1 MKVIEKFADEVIN
14 SGAYE
19 PLDRVYVINKIRGLV
34 GDHDE
39 EENDKPAAKQLVDLA
54 VKNEKIPDDITSR
67 EVLNDQLY
75 DLATPTPS
83 KTNSI
88 FWQKMQKS
96 SEKATDW
103 FYKLCEDNNYVKKEA
118 IAKNV
123 VFSGTSSKG
132 HGLEITINLSKPEKD
147 PKAIAAAAHATGKKY
162 PQCALCLENE
172 GYLGGYGKNARSN
185 LRIIRMN
192 IAGRPWGFQYSPYA
206 YFNEHCIF
214 LDQKHIPMVINEQ
227 TLINLVE
234 IEKIF
239 PHYFVGS
246 NADLPIVGGSMLAH
260 EHYQGGRHTFPM
272 MKAKIKKEVIF
283 DKYPDVKV
291 GIVDWPMSDLR
302 LISKNSLT
310 LISLGSKIIDFWD
323 RYNDQDRQI
332 TAFDGKTRRHT
343 VTPIMHRD
351 GEKFVLDL
359 VLRDNNTS
367 DKYPLGIFH
376 PHSELWHIK
385 KENIGL
391 IEVMGRAILPGRLKK
406 ELEEVKKYLL
416 DENNEIAESHL
427 AWAQEIKA
435 NHQITSENVDS
446 ILQQALVE
454 VFDQVLEC
462 AGVFKNNENGEAGW
476 QKFTEALVLSLI
488 HISEP
493 TRP

>member
-1 MKVIEKFADEVIN
+1 MKVIEKFADEIIN
-14 SGAYE
+14 SGAYQ

-39 EENDKPAAKQLVDLA
+39 EENDQPAVKQLVDIA
-54 VKNEKIPDDITSR
+54 VENEKIPDDVTSR

-83 KTNSI
+83 KTNEI
-88 FWQKMQKS
+88 FWQKMERS

-103 FYKLCEDNNYVKKEA
+103 FYKLCVNNNYVKKEA

-172 GYLGGYGKNARSN
+172 GYVGGYGKNARSN

-192 IAGRPWGFQYSPYA
+192 IAGKPWGFQYSPYA

-214 LDQKHIPMVINEQ
+214 LDQKHIPMVINQQ

-234 IEKIF
+234 IEKML

-272 MKAKIKKEVIF
+272 MKAKIKKPVSF
-283 DKYPDVKV
+283 KQYPDVNA

-302 LISKNSLT
+302 LISENSLD
-310 LISLGSKIIDFWD
+310 LIDLGTKIIKFWD
-323 RYNDQDRQI
+323 QYSDPARKINAYE
-332 TAFDGKTRRHT
+332 GKIRHHT
-343 VTPIMHRD
+343 VTPIMHRK
-351 GEKFVLDL
+351 GKKYVLDL

-367 DKYPLGIFH
+367 KDYPLGIFH
-376 PHSELWHIK
+376 PHKQLWHIK

-391 IEVMGRAILPGRLKK
+391 IEVMGRAILPGRLKS
-406 ELEEVKKYLL
+406 ELEEVKKYWLGK
-416 DENNEIAESHL
+416 DNKMADSHKEWADQVKVKEKITANNV
-427 AWAQEIKA
+427 
-435 NHQITSENVDS
+435 NQIMEK
-446 ILQQALVE
+446 ALVE
-454 VFDQVLEC
+454 VFEQVLQD
-462 AGVFKNNENGEAGW
+462 AGVFKNTEDGEKGW
-476 QKFTEALVLSLI
+476 DKFITALTEDVD
-488 HISEP
+488 
-493 TRP
+493 

>member
-1 MKVIEKFADEVIN
+1 MCIR
-14 SGAYE
+14 
-19 PLDRVYVINKIRGLV
+19 DR
-34 GDHDE
+34 
-39 EENDKPAAKQLVDLA
+39 
-54 VKNEKIPDDITSR
+54 
-67 EVLNDQLY
+67 
-75 DLATPTPS
+75 
-83 KTNSI
+83 
-88 FWQKMQKS
+88 
-96 SEKATDW
+96 
-103 FYKLCEDNNYVKKEA
+103 
-118 IAKNV
+118 
-123 VFSGTSSKG
+123 
-132 HGLEITINLSKPEKD
+132 
-147 PKAIAAAAHATGKKY
+147 
-162 PQCALCLENE
+162 
-172 GYLGGYGKNARSN
+172 
-185 LRIIRMN
+185 
-192 IAGRPWGFQYSPYA
+192 
-206 YFNEHCIF
+206 
-214 LDQKHIPMVINEQ
+214 
-227 TLINLVE
+227 
-234 IEKIF
+234 
-239 PHYFVGS
+239 
-246 NADLPIVGGSMLAH
+246 
-260 EHYQGGRHTFPM
+260 HYQGGRHTFPM

-476 QKFTEALVLSLI
+476 QKFTEALV
-488 HISEP
+488 SEVD
-493 TRP
+493 R

>member
-19 PLDRVYVINKIRGLV
+19 PLDRVYVINKIRALV
-34 GDHDE
+34 GDEASSVEANDE
-39 EENDKPAAKQLVDLA
+39 QTSVKQLVDLA
-54 VKNEKIPDDITSR
+54 VQNKKISDDVTSR

-75 DLATPTPS
+75 DLITPTPS
-83 KTNSI
+83 KTNGI

-96 SEKATDW
+96 PEKATDW
-103 FYKLCEDNNYVKKEA
+103 FYKLCENNNYVKKEA

-123 VFSGTSSKG
+123 VFSGTSSKE

-192 IAGRPWGFQYSPYA
+192 IGGRPWGFQYSPYA

-214 LDQKHIPMVINEQ
+214 LDQKHIPMVINQQ

-234 IEKIF
+234 IEKTL

-272 MKAKIKKEVIF
+272 MKAKIKKNVVFDDYPEV
-283 DKYPDVKV
+283 VA

-302 LISKNSLT
+302 LISDNSLD
-310 LISLGSKIIDFWD
+310 LIELGAKIINFWD
-323 RYNDQDRQI
+323 HYSDSARQI
-332 TAFDGKTRRHT
+332 KAFDGKTRHHT
-343 VTPIMHRD
+343 VTPIMHR
-351 GEKFVLDL
+351 ECKNFVLDL

-367 DKYPLGIFH
+367 ENYPLGIFH
-376 PHSELWHIK
+376 PHKELWHIK

-391 IEVMGRAILPGRLKK
+391 IEVMGRAILPGRLKS
-406 ELEEVKKYLL
+406 ELEEVKKYWMGQ
-416 DENNEIAESHL
+416 DNKMAISHKE
-427 AWAQEIKA
+427 WADQIKA
-435 NHQITSENVDS
+435 EQNITADNVDAVM
-446 ILQQALVE
+446 QQALVE
-454 VFDQVLEC
+454 VFEQVLQD
-462 AGVFKNNENGEAGW
+462 AGVFKNNADGDEGW
-476 QKFTEALVLSLI
+476 DKFITALTKQI
-488 HISEP
+488 
-493 TRP
+493 

>member
-206 YFNEHCIF
+206 YFNEHCIL

-476 QKFTEALVLSLI
+476 QKFTEALV
-488 HISEP
+488 SEVD
-493 TRP
+493 R

>member
-14 SGAYE
+14 SGAYQ

-34 GDHDE
+34 GDYGE
-39 EENDKPAAKQLVDLA
+39 EENDKPAVKQLVDIA
-54 VKNEKIPDDITSR
+54 VKNKKIPDDVTSR

-83 KTNSI
+83 KTNEI
-88 FWQKMQKS
+88 FWQKMERS

-103 FYKLCEDNNYVKKEA
+103 FYKLCVNNNYVKKEA

-147 PKAIAAAAHATGKKY
+147 PKAIAAAAYATGKKY

-172 GYLGGYGKNARSN
+172 GYIGGYGKNARSN

-192 IAGRPWGFQYSPYA
+192 IAGKPWGFQYSPYA

-214 LDQKHIPMVINEQ
+214 LDQKHIPMVINQQ

-234 IEKIF
+234 IEKML

-272 MKAKIKKEVIF
+272 MKAKIKKPVSF
-283 DKYPDVKV
+283 KQYPDVKA

-302 LISKNSLT
+302 LISENSLD
-310 LISLGSKIIDFWD
+310 LIDLGTKIIKFWD
-323 RYNDQDRQI
+323 QYSDPARKINAYE
-332 TAFDGKTRRHT
+332 GKIRHHT
-343 VTPIMHRD
+343 VTPIMHRK
-351 GEKFVLDL
+351 GKKFVLDL

-367 DKYPLGIFH
+367 KDYPLGIFH
-376 PHSELWHIK
+376 PHEQLWHIK

-391 IEVMGRAILPGRLKK
+391 IEVMGRAILPGRLKS
-406 ELEEVKKYLL
+406 ELEEVKKYWLGK
-416 DENNEIAESHL
+416 DNKMADSHKEWADQVKVKEKIIAD
-427 AWAQEIKA
+427 
-435 NHQITSENVDS
+435 NVNQIMEK
-446 ILQQALVE
+446 ALVE
-454 VFDQVLEC
+454 VFEQVLQD
-462 AGVFKNNENGEAGW
+462 AGVFKNTEDGEKGW
-476 QKFTEALVLSLI
+476 DKFITALTEDVD
-488 HISEP
+488 
-493 TRP
+493 

>member
-476 QKFTEALVLSLI
+476 QKFTEALV
-488 HISEP
+488 SEVD
-493 TRP
+493 R

>member
-1 MKVIEKFADEVIN
+1 MKVIEKFAGEVIN

-476 QKFTEALVLSLI
+476 QKFTEALV
-488 HISEP
+488 SEVD
-493 TRP
+493 R

>member
-1 MKVIEKFADEVIN
+1 MKVIEKFADEIIN
-14 SGAYE
+14 SGAYQ

-39 EENDKPAAKQLVDLA
+39 EENDQPAVKQLVDIA
-54 VKNEKIPDDITSR
+54 VENEKIPDDVTSR

-83 KTNSI
+83 KTNEI
-88 FWQKMQKS
+88 FWQKMERS

-103 FYKLCEDNNYVKKEA
+103 FYKLCVNNNYVKKEA

-172 GYLGGYGKNARSN
+172 GYVGGYGKNARSN

-192 IAGRPWGFQYSPYA
+192 IAVKPWGFQYSPYA

-214 LDQKHIPMVINEQ
+214 LDQKHIPMVINQQ

-234 IEKIF
+234 IEKML

-272 MKAKIKKEVIF
+272 MKAKIKKPVSF
-283 DKYPDVKV
+283 KQYPDVNA

-302 LISKNSLT
+302 LISENSLD
-310 LISLGSKIIDFWD
+310 LIDLGTKIIKFWD
-323 RYNDQDRQI
+323 QYSDPARKINAYE
-332 TAFDGKTRRHT
+332 GKIRHHT
-343 VTPIMHRD
+343 VTPIMHRK
-351 GEKFVLDL
+351 GKKYVLDL

-367 DKYPLGIFH
+367 KDYPLGIFH
-376 PHSELWHIK
+376 PHKQLWHIK

-391 IEVMGRAILPGRLKK
+391 IEVMGRAILPGRLKS
-406 ELEEVKKYLL
+406 ELEEVKKYWLGK
-416 DENNEIAESHL
+416 DNKMADSHKE
-427 AWAQEIKA
+427 WADQVKVKEKITA
-435 NHQITSENVDS
+435 DNVNQIMEK
-446 ILQQALVE
+446 ALVE
-454 VFDQVLEC
+454 VFEQVLQD
-462 AGVFKNNENGEAGW
+462 AGVFKNTEDGEKGW
-476 QKFTEALVLSLI
+476 DKFITALTEDVD
-488 HISEP
+488 
-493 TRP
+493 

>member
-14 SGAYE
+14 SGAYQ

-39 EENDKPAAKQLVDLA
+39 EENDQPAVKQLVDIA
-54 VKNEKIPDDITSR
+54 VKNEKIPDDVTSR

-83 KTNSI
+83 KTNEI
-88 FWQKMQKS
+88 FGQKMERS

-103 FYKLCEDNNYVKKEA
+103 LYKLCVNNNYVKKEA

-172 GYLGGYGKNARSN
+172 GYVGGYGKNARSN

-192 IAGRPWGFQYSPYA
+192 IAGKPWGFQYSPYA

-214 LDQKHIPMVINEQ
+214 LDQKHIPMVINQQ

-234 IEKIF
+234 IEKML

-260 EHYQGGRHTFPM
+260 EHYQVGRHTFPM
-272 MKAKIKKEVIF
+272 MKAKIKKPVSF
-283 DKYPDVKV
+283 KQYSDVKA

-302 LISKNSLT
+302 LISENSLD
-310 LISLGSKIIDFWD
+310 LIDLGTKIIKFWD
-323 RYNDQDRQI
+323 QYSDPARKINAYEGEIRH
-332 TAFDGKTRRHT
+332 HT
-343 VTPIMHRD
+343 VTPIMHRK
-351 GEKFVLDL
+351 GKKFILDL

-367 DKYPLGIFH
+367 KDYPLGIFH
-376 PHSELWHIK
+376 PHKQLWHIK

-391 IEVMGRAILPGRLKK
+391 IEVMGRAILPGRLKS
-406 ELEEVKKYLL
+406 ELEEVKKYWLGK
-416 DENNEIAESHL
+416 DNKMADSHKE
-427 AWAQEIKA
+427 WADQVKVKEKITA
-435 NHQITSENVDS
+435 DNVNQIMEK
-446 ILQQALVE
+446 ALVE
-454 VFDQVLEC
+454 VFEQVLQD
-462 AGVFKNNENGEAGW
+462 AGVFKNTEDGEKGW
-476 QKFTEALVLSLI
+476 DKFITALTEDVD
-488 HISEP
+488 
-493 TRP
+493 

>member
-14 SGAYE
+14 SGAYQ

-34 GDHDE
+34 GNHDE
-39 EENDKPAAKQLVDLA
+39 EENDQPAVKQLVDIA
-54 VKNEKIPDDITSR
+54 VKNEKIPDDVTSR

-83 KTNSI
+83 KTNEI
-88 FWQKMQKS
+88 FGQKMERS

-103 FYKLCEDNNYVKKEA
+103 FYKLCVNNNYVKKEA

-147 PKAIAAAAHATGKKY
+147 PKAIAAAAHAAGKKY

-172 GYLGGYGKNARSN
+172 GYVGGYGKNARSN

-192 IAGRPWGFQYSPYA
+192 IAGKPWGFQYSPYA

-214 LDQKHIPMVINEQ
+214 LDQKHIPMVINQQ

-234 IEKIF
+234 IEKML

-272 MKAKIKKEVIF
+272 MKAKIKKPVSF
-283 DKYPDVKV
+283 KQYPDVKA

-302 LISKNSLT
+302 LISENSLD
-310 LISLGSKIIDFWD
+310 LIDLGTKIIKFWAQYSD
-323 RYNDQDRQI
+323 PARKINAYE
-332 TAFDGKTRRHT
+332 GKIRHHT
-343 VTPIMHRD
+343 VTPIMHRK
-351 GEKFVLDL
+351 GKKFVLDL

-367 DKYPLGIFH
+367 KDYPLGIFH
-376 PHSELWHIK
+376 PHEQLWHIK

-391 IEVMGRAILPGRLKK
+391 IEVMGRAILPGRLKS
-406 ELEEVKKYLL
+406 ELEEVKKYWLGK
-416 DENNEIAESHL
+416 DNKMADSHKE
-427 AWAQEIKA
+427 WADQVKVKEKITA
-435 NHQITSENVDS
+435 DNVNQIMEK
-446 ILQQALVE
+446 ALVE
-454 VFDQVLEC
+454 VFEQVLQD
-462 AGVFKNNENGEAGW
+462 AGVFKNTEDGEKGW
-476 QKFTEALVLSLI
+476 DKFITALTEDVD
-488 HISEP
+488 
-493 TRP
+493 

>member
-1 MKVIEKFADEVIN
+1 MKVIEKFADEIIN
-14 SGAYE
+14 SGAYQ

-39 EENDKPAAKQLVDLA
+39 EENDQPAVKQLVDIA
-54 VKNEKIPDDITSR
+54 VENEKIPDDVTSR

-83 KTNSI
+83 KTNEI
-88 FWQKMQKS
+88 FWQKMERS

-103 FYKLCEDNNYVKKEA
+103 FYKLCVNNNYVKKEA

-172 GYLGGYGKNARSN
+172 GYVGGYGKNARSN

-192 IAGRPWGFQYSPYA
+192 IAGKPWGFQYSPYA

-214 LDQKHIPMVINEQ
+214 LDQKHIPMVINQQ

-234 IEKIF
+234 IEKML

-272 MKAKIKKEVIF
+272 MKAKIKKPVSF
-283 DKYPDVKV
+283 KQYPDVNA

-302 LISKNSLT
+302 LISENSLD
-310 LISLGSKIIDFWD
+310 LIDLGTKIIKFWD
-323 RYNDQDRQI
+323 QYSDPARKINAYE
-332 TAFDGKTRRHT
+332 GKIRHHT
-343 VTPIMHRD
+343 VTPIMHRK
-351 GEKFVLDL
+351 GKKYVLDL

-367 DKYPLGIFH
+367 KDYPLGIFH
-376 PHSELWHIK
+376 PHKQLWHIK

-391 IEVMGRAILPGRLKK
+391 IEVMGRAILPGRLKS
-406 ELEEVKKYLL
+406 ELEEVKKYWLGK
-416 DENNEIAESHL
+416 DNKMADSHKEWADQVKVKEKITANNV
-427 AWAQEIKA
+427 
-435 NHQITSENVDS
+435 NQIMEK
-446 ILQQALVE
+446 ALVE
-454 VFDQVLEC
+454 VFEQVLQD
-462 AGVFKNNENGEAGW
+462 AGVFKNTEDGEKGWDKFISALTEN
-476 QKFTEALVLSLI
+476 VD
-488 HISEP
+488 
-493 TRP
+493 

>member
-14 SGAYE
+14 SGAYQ

-39 EENDKPAAKQLVDLA
+39 EENDQPAVKQLVDIA
-54 VKNEKIPDDITSR
+54 VKNEKISDDVTSR

-83 KTNSI
+83 KTNEI
-88 FWQKMQKS
+88 FGQKMERS

-103 FYKLCEDNNYVKKEA
+103 LYKLCVNNNYVKKEA

-147 PKAIAAAAHATGKKY
+147 PKAIAAAAHATDKKY

-172 GYLGGYGKNARSN
+172 GYVGGYGKNARSN
-185 LRIIRMN
+185 LRSIRRN
-192 IAGRPWGFQYSPYA
+192 IAGKPWGFQYSPYA

-214 LDQKHIPMVINEQ
+214 LDQKHIPMVINQQ

-234 IEKIF
+234 IEKTF

-272 MKAKIKKEVIF
+272 MKAKIKKSVVFNE
-283 DKYPDVKV
+283 YPDVKA

-302 LISKNSLT
+302 LISNNSLD
-310 LISLGSKIIDFWD
+310 LIDLGSKIIKFWD
-323 RYNDQDRQI
+323 QYSDADRDI
-332 TAFDGKTRRHT
+332 KAFDGETRHHT
-343 VTPIMHRD
+343 VTPIMHRE
-351 GEKFVLDL
+351 GKGFVLDL
-359 VLRDNNTS
+359 VLRDNNTNK
-367 DKYPLGIFH
+367 DYPLGIFH
-376 PHSELWHIK
+376 PHKQLWHIK

-391 IEVMGRAILPGRLKK
+391 IEVMGRAILPGRLKS
-406 ELEEVKKYLL
+406 ELEEVKKYWLGE
-416 DENNEIAESHL
+416 DNDMADSHKE
-427 AWAQEIKA
+427 WADKIKSEQ
-435 NHQITSENVDS
+435 NITKDNVD
-446 ILQQALVE
+446 QVMEQALVE
-454 VFDQVLEC
+454 VFEQVLQD
-462 AGVFKNNENGEAGW
+462 AGVFKNNADGDKGWNKFISALIEN
-476 QKFTEALVLSLI
+476 VD
-488 HISEP
+488 
-493 TRP
+493 

>member
-1 MKVIEKFADEVIN
+1 MKVIEKFADKVIS
-14 SGAYE
+14 SGAYK

-39 EENDKPAAKQLVDLA
+39 EENDQAAVKQLVDMA
-54 VKNEKIPDDITSR
+54 VKNKKIPDDVTSR

-83 KTNSI
+83 ENNSI
-88 FWQKMQKS
+88 FWQKMEKS

-103 FYKLCEDNNYVKKEA
+103 FYKLCVNNNYVKKEA
-118 IAKNV
+118 IARNV

-132 HGLEITINLSKPEKD
+132 HDLEITINLSKPEKD
-147 PKAIAAAAHATGKKY
+147 PKAIAAAAHSTGKKY

-214 LDQKHIPMVINEQ
+214 LDQKHIPMVINQQ

-234 IEKIF
+234 IEKTF

-272 MKAKIKKEVIF
+272 MKAKIKKSVVFNE
-283 DKYPDVKV
+283 YPDVKA

-302 LISKNSLT
+302 LISNNSLD
-310 LISLGSKIIDFWD
+310 LIDLGSQIIKFWD
-323 RYNDQDRQI
+323 QYSDADRDI
-332 TAFDGKTRRHT
+332 KAFDG
-343 VTPIMHRD
+343 
-351 GEKFVLDL
+351 E
-359 VLRDNNTS
+359 
-367 DKYPLGIFH
+367 IF
-376 PHSELWHIK
+376 PFSK
-385 KENIGL
+385 
-391 IEVMGRAILPGRLKK
+391 
-406 ELEEVKKYLL
+406 
-416 DENNEIAESHL
+416 S
-427 AWAQEIKA
+427 
-435 NHQITSENVDS
+435 S
-446 ILQQALVE
+446 
-454 VFDQVLEC
+454 
-462 AGVFKNNENGEAGW
+462 
-476 QKFTEALVLSLI
+476 
-488 HISEP
+488 
-493 TRP
+493 

>member
-19 PLDRVYVINKIRGLV
+19 PLDRVYVINKIRALV
-34 GDHDE
+34 GDEASSGEANDE
-39 EENDKPAAKQLVDLA
+39 QTSVKQLVDLA
-54 VKNEKIPDDITSR
+54 VQNKKISDDVTSR

-75 DLATPTPS
+75 DLITPTPS
-83 KTNSI
+83 KTNGI

-96 SEKATDW
+96 PEKATDW
-103 FYKLCEDNNYVKKEA
+103 FYKLCENNNYVKKEA

-123 VFSGTSSKG
+123 VFSGTSSKE

-192 IAGRPWGFQYSPYA
+192 IGGRPWGFQYSPYA

-214 LDQKHIPMVINEQ
+214 LDQKHIPMVINQQ

-234 IEKIF
+234 IEKTL

-272 MKAKIKKEVIF
+272 MKAKIKKNVVFDDYPEV
-283 DKYPDVKV
+283 VA

-302 LISKNSLT
+302 LISDNSLD
-310 LISLGSKIIDFWD
+310 LIELGAKIINFWD
-323 RYNDQDRQI
+323 HYSDSARQI
-332 TAFDGKTRRHT
+332 KAFDGKTRHHT
-343 VTPIMHRD
+343 VTPIMHRE
-351 GEKFVLDL
+351 GKNFVLDL

-367 DKYPLGIFH
+367 ENYPLGIFH
-376 PHSELWHIK
+376 PHKELWHIK

-391 IEVMGRAILPGRLKK
+391 IEVMGRAILPGRLKS
-406 ELEEVKKYLL
+406 ELEEVKKYWLGQ
-416 DENNEIAESHL
+416 DNKTAISHKE
-427 AWAQEIKA
+427 WADQIKA
-435 NHQITSENVDS
+435 EQNITAENVDAVM
-446 ILQQALVE
+446 QQALVE
-454 VFDQVLEC
+454 VFEQVLQD
-462 AGVFKNNENGEAGW
+462 AGVFKNNADGDEGW
-476 QKFTEALVLSLI
+476 DKFITALTKQI
-488 HISEP
+488 
-493 TRP
+493 

>member
-19 PLDRVYVINKIRGLV
+19 PLDRVYVINKIRALV
-34 GDHDE
+34 GDEASSVEANDE
-39 EENDKPAAKQLVDLA
+39 ETSVKQLVDLA
-54 VKNEKIPDDITSR
+54 VQNKKISDDVTSR

-75 DLATPTPS
+75 DLITPTPS
-83 KTNSI
+83 KTNGI

-96 SEKATDW
+96 PEKATDW
-103 FYKLCEDNNYVKKEA
+103 FYKLCENNNYVKKEA

-123 VFSGTSSKG
+123 VFSGTSSKE

-192 IAGRPWGFQYSPYA
+192 IGGRPWGFQYSPYA

-214 LDQKHIPMVINEQ
+214 LDQKHIPMVINQQ

-234 IEKIF
+234 IEKTL

-272 MKAKIKKEVIF
+272 MKAKIKKNVVFDDYPEV
-283 DKYPDVKV
+283 VA

-302 LISKNSLT
+302 LISDNSLS
-310 LISLGSKIIDFWD
+310 LIELGAKIINFWD
-323 RYNDQDRQI
+323 HYSDSARQI
-332 TAFDGKTRRHT
+332 KAFDGKTRHHT
-343 VTPIMHRD
+343 VTPIMHRE
-351 GEKFVLDL
+351 GKNFVLDL

-367 DKYPLGIFH
+367 ENYPLGIFH
-376 PHSELWHIK
+376 PHKELWHIK

-391 IEVMGRAILPGRLKK
+391 IEVMGRAILPGRLKS
-406 ELEEVKKYLL
+406 ELEEVKKYWLGQ
-416 DENNEIAESHL
+416 DNKMAISHKE
-427 AWAQEIKA
+427 WADQIKA
-435 NHQITSENVDS
+435 EQNITAENVDAVM
-446 ILQQALVE
+446 QQALVE
-454 VFDQVLEC
+454 VFEQVLQD
-462 AGVFKNNENGEAGW
+462 AGVFKNNADGDEGW
-476 QKFTEALVLSLI
+476 DKFITALTKQI
-488 HISEP
+488 
-493 TRP
+493 

>member
-19 PLDRVYVINKIRGLV
+19 PLDRVYVINKIRALV
-34 GDHDE
+34 GDEASSVEANDE
-39 EENDKPAAKQLVDLA
+39 QTSVKQLVDLA
-54 VKNEKIPDDITSR
+54 VQNKEISDDVTSR

-75 DLATPTPS
+75 DLITPTPS
-83 KTNSI
+83 KTNGI

-96 SEKATDW
+96 PEKATDW
-103 FYKLCEDNNYVKKEA
+103 FYKLCENNNYVKKEA

-123 VFSGTSSKG
+123 VFSGTSSKE

-192 IAGRPWGFQYSPYA
+192 IGGRPWGFQYSPYA

-214 LDQKHIPMVINEQ
+214 LDQKHIPMVINQQ

-234 IEKIF
+234 IEKTL

-272 MKAKIKKEVIF
+272 MKAKIKKNVVFDDYPEV
-283 DKYPDVKV
+283 VA

-302 LISKNSLT
+302 LISDNSLS
-310 LISLGSKIIDFWD
+310 LIELGAKIINFWD
-323 RYNDQDRQI
+323 HYSDSARQI
-332 TAFDGKTRRHT
+332 KAFDGKTRHHT
-343 VTPIMHRD
+343 VTPIMHRE
-351 GEKFVLDL
+351 GKNFVLDL

-367 DKYPLGIFH
+367 ENYPLGIFH
-376 PHSELWHIK
+376 PHKELWHIK

-391 IEVMGRAILPGRLKK
+391 IEVMGRAILPGRLKS
-406 ELEEVKKYLL
+406 ELEEVKKYWLGQ
-416 DENNEIAESHL
+416 DNKMAISHKE
-427 AWAQEIKA
+427 WADQIKA
-435 NHQITSENVDS
+435 EQNITAENVDAVM
-446 ILQQALVE
+446 QQALVE
-454 VFDQVLEC
+454 VFEQVLQD
-462 AGVFKNNENGEAGW
+462 AGVFKNNADGDEGW
-476 QKFTEALVLSLI
+476 DKFITALTKQI
-488 HISEP
+488 
-493 TRP
+493 

>member
-19 PLDRVYVINKIRGLV
+19 PLDRVYVINKIRALV
-34 GDHDE
+34 GDEASSVEANDE
-39 EENDKPAAKQLVDLA
+39 QTSVKQLVDLA
-54 VKNEKIPDDITSR
+54 VQNKKISDDVTSR

-75 DLATPTPS
+75 DLITPTPS
-83 KTNSI
+83 KTNGI

-96 SEKATDW
+96 PEKATDW
-103 FYKLCEDNNYVKKEA
+103 FYKLCENNNYVKKEA

-192 IAGRPWGFQYSPYA
+192 IGGRPWGFQYSPYA

-214 LDQKHIPMVINEQ
+214 LDQKHIPMVINQQ

-234 IEKIF
+234 IEKTL

-272 MKAKIKKEVIF
+272 MKAKIKKNVVFDDYPEV
-283 DKYPDVKV
+283 VA

-302 LISKNSLT
+302 LISDNSLG
-310 LISLGSKIIDFWD
+310 LIELGAKIINFWD
-323 RYNDQDRQI
+323 HYSDSARQI
-332 TAFDGKTRRHT
+332 KAFDGKTRHHT
-343 VTPIMHRD
+343 VTPIMHRE
-351 GEKFVLDL
+351 GKNFVLDL

-367 DKYPLGIFH
+367 ENYPLGIFH
-376 PHSELWHIK
+376 PHKELWHIK

-391 IEVMGRAILPGRLKK
+391 IEVMGRAILPGRLKS
-406 ELEEVKKYLL
+406 ELEEVKKYWLGQ
-416 DENNEIAESHL
+416 DNKMSISNKE
-427 AWAQEIKA
+427 WADQIKA
-435 NHQITSENVDS
+435 EQNITAENVDAVM
-446 ILQQALVE
+446 QQALVE
-454 VFDQVLEC
+454 VFEQVLQD
-462 AGVFKNNENGEAGW
+462 AGVFKNNADGDEGW
-476 QKFTEALVLSLI
+476 DKFITALTKQI
-488 HISEP
+488 
-493 TRP
+493 

>member
-14 SGAYE
+14 SGAYQ

-39 EENDKPAAKQLVDLA
+39 EENDQPAVKQLVDIA
-54 VKNEKIPDDITSR
+54 VENEKIPDDVTSR

-83 KTNSI
+83 KTNEI
-88 FWQKMQKS
+88 FWQKMERS

-103 FYKLCEDNNYVKKEA
+103 FYKLCVNNNYVKKEA

-172 GYLGGYGKNARSN
+172 GYVGGYGKNARSN

-192 IAGRPWGFQYSPYA
+192 IAGKPWGFQYSPYA

-214 LDQKHIPMVINEQ
+214 LDQKHIPMVINQQ

-234 IEKIF
+234 IEKML

-272 MKAKIKKEVIF
+272 MKAKIKKPVSF
-283 DKYPDVKV
+283 KQYPDVNA

-302 LISKNSLT
+302 LISENSLD
-310 LISLGSKIIDFWD
+310 LIDLGTKIIKFWD
-323 RYNDQDRQI
+323 QYSDPARKINAYE
-332 TAFDGKTRRHT
+332 GKIRHHT
-343 VTPIMHRD
+343 VTPIMHRK
-351 GEKFVLDL
+351 GKKYVLDL

-367 DKYPLGIFH
+367 KDYPLGIFH
-376 PHSELWHIK
+376 PHKQLWHIK

-391 IEVMGRAILPGRLKK
+391 IEVMGRAILPGRLKS
-406 ELEEVKKYLL
+406 ELEEVKKYWLGK
-416 DENNEIAESHL
+416 DNKMADSHKEWADQVKVKEKITANNV
-427 AWAQEIKA
+427 
-435 NHQITSENVDS
+435 NQIMEK
-446 ILQQALVE
+446 ALVE
-454 VFDQVLEC
+454 VFEQVLQD
-462 AGVFKNNENGEAGW
+462 AGVFKNTEDGEKGW
-476 QKFTEALVLSLI
+476 DKFITALTEDVD
-488 HISEP
+488 
-493 TRP
+493 

>member
-172 GYLGGYGKNARSN
+172 GYLAGYGKNARSN

-476 QKFTEALVLSLI
+476 QKFTEALV
-488 HISEP
+488 SEVD
-493 TRP
+493 R

>member
-14 SGAYE
+14 SGAYQ

-39 EENDKPAAKQLVDLA
+39 EENDQPAVKQLVDIA
-54 VKNEKIPDDITSR
+54 VKNEKISDDVTSR

-83 KTNSI
+83 KTNEI
-88 FWQKMQKS
+88 FGQKMERS

-103 FYKLCEDNNYVKKEA
+103 LYKLCVNNNYVKKEA

-147 PKAIAAAAHATGKKY
+147 PKAIAAAAHATDKKY

-172 GYLGGYGKNARSN
+172 GYVGGYGKNARSN

-192 IAGRPWGFQYSPYA
+192 IAGKPWGFQYSPYA

-214 LDQKHIPMVINEQ
+214 LDQKHIPMVINQQ

-234 IEKIF
+234 IEKML

-272 MKAKIKKEVIF
+272 MKAKIKKPVSF
-283 DKYPDVKV
+283 KQYPDVKA
-291 GIVDWPMSDLR
+291 GIVDWPMSELR
-302 LISKNSLT
+302 LISENSLD
-310 LISLGSKIIDFWD
+310 LIDLGTKIIKFWAQYSD
-323 RYNDQDRQI
+323 PARKINAYE
-332 TAFDGKTRRHT
+332 GKIRHHT
-343 VTPIMHRD
+343 VTPIMHRK
-351 GEKFVLDL
+351 GKKFVLDL

-367 DKYPLGIFH
+367 KDYPLGIFH
-376 PHSELWHIK
+376 PHKQLWHIK

-391 IEVMGRAILPGRLKK
+391 IEVMGRAILPGRLKS
-406 ELEEVKKYLL
+406 ELEEVKKYWLGK
-416 DENNEIAESHL
+416 DNKMADSHKEWADQVKVKEKITANNV
-427 AWAQEIKA
+427 
-435 NHQITSENVDS
+435 NQIMEK
-446 ILQQALVE
+446 ALVE
-454 VFDQVLEC
+454 VFEQVLQD
-462 AGVFKNNENGEAGW
+462 AGVFKNTEDGEKGW
-476 QKFTEALVLSLI
+476 DKFITALTEDVD
-488 HISEP
+488 
-493 TRP
+493 

>member
-14 SGAYE
+14 SGAYQ

-34 GDHDE
+34 GNHDE
-39 EENDKPAAKQLVDLA
+39 EENDQPAVKQLVDIA
-54 VKNEKIPDDITSR
+54 VKNEKIPDDVTSR

-83 KTNSI
+83 KTNEI
-88 FWQKMQKS
+88 FGQKMERS

-103 FYKLCEDNNYVKKEA
+103 FYKLCVNNNYVKKEA

-147 PKAIAAAAHATGKKY
+147 PKAIAAAAHAAGKKY

-172 GYLGGYGKNARSN
+172 GYVGGYGKNARSN

-192 IAGRPWGFQYSPYA
+192 IAGKPWGFQYSPYA

-214 LDQKHIPMVINEQ
+214 LDQKHIPMVINQQ

-234 IEKIF
+234 IEKML

-272 MKAKIKKEVIF
+272 MKAKIKKPVSF
-283 DKYPDVKV
+283 KQYPDVKA

-302 LISKNSLT
+302 LISENSLD
-310 LISLGSKIIDFWD
+310 LIDLGTKIIKFWAQYSD
-323 RYNDQDRQI
+323 PARKINAYE
-332 TAFDGKTRRHT
+332 GKIRHHT
-343 VTPIMHRD
+343 VTPIMHRK
-351 GEKFVLDL
+351 GKKFVLDL

-367 DKYPLGIFH
+367 KDYPLGIFH
-376 PHSELWHIK
+376 PHKQLWHIK

-391 IEVMGRAILPGRLKK
+391 IEVMGRAILPGRLKS
-406 ELEEVKKYLL
+406 ELEEVKKYWLGK
-416 DENNEIAESHL
+416 DNKMADSHKE
-427 AWAQEIKA
+427 WADQVKVKEKITTD
-435 NHQITSENVDS
+435 NVNQIMEK
-446 ILQQALVE
+446 ALVE
-454 VFDQVLEC
+454 VFEQVLQD
-462 AGVFKNNENGEAGW
+462 AGVFKNTEDGEKGW
-476 QKFTEALVLSLI
+476 DKFITALTEDVD
-488 HISEP
+488 
-493 TRP
+493 